1 MSRWLLVLA
10 VAAACMTQTLGV
22 TNCLTNVFGLAPP
35 KCITHGGL
43 QRCWYTHTPQALVNK
58 TGKAPAVM
66 LLHGL
71 TGCADF
77 IGQQTG
83 LLVEAER
90 RGFFLVMP
98 QGVFNLNQ
106 TMPAGQS
113 ALASEPSWNAGPCCG
128 AAEKNQTDDSGFLA
142 KVVDETVATLPVNA
156 NRFYIAGH
164 SNGAAMAARFA
175 VEHSDKVTAVAA
187 VSFFL
192 LVAPTN
198 AYTTK
203 LPYLE
208 VHGTND
214 TTVPFEAATF
224 GAVAN
229 AGNVAAING
238 CTKGPRSQ
246 ALTVSNKPYTRISYG
261 GCDAPRSASEVVLVV
276 VPNGTHQPFP
286 LSGIPPFDN
295 IINPDNFDSSKLV
308 CDFLFDYERNGS
320 VITRTALV
328 SPSPD
333 YNSTALPPTAAPPT
347 AAPPT
352 AAPRAAPEGSLSTPS
367 IVGIAVGV
375 VALFVVLGVALIGRG
390 SRPARTDDAVVGRRD
405 LEK

>member
-1 MSRWLLVLA
+1 MSRSLLVFA
-10 VAAACMTQTLGV
+10 VAAACVAPTLCV
-22 TNCLTNVFGLAPP
+22 TNCLTNVFGVLAPP

-43 QRCWYTHTPQALVNK
+43 QRCWYTYTPQSLVGK

-66 LLHGL
+66 LIHGL

-83 LLVEAER
+83 LLAEAER

-98 QGVFNLNQ
+98 QGVFNLTQ
-106 TMPAGQS
+106 KMPAGQEF
-113 ALASEPSWNAGPCCG
+113 LANEPSWNAGPCCG
-128 AAEKNQTDDSGFLA
+128 AAQQNQTDDSGFLA

-175 VEHSDKVTAVAA
+175 VEHSGKVTAVAA

-203 LPYLE
+203 LPYLWL
-208 VHGTND
+208 HGTDD
-214 TTVPFEAATF
+214 TTVPFEGFNPF

-246 ALTVSNKPYTRISYG
+246 ALTVSNKAYTRISYG

-286 LSGIPPFDN
+286 LSGITQFDN
-295 IINPDNFDSSKLV
+295 IIKPDNFDSSKLA
-308 CDFLFDYERNGS
+308 CDFLFDYERTGS
-320 VITRTALV
+320 VITRTGFV

-333 YNSTALPPTAAPPT
+333 YDSTTLAPTSTSAPSTTSAPSKTPTSKPSPASSGQPTTLAPTTSAPSKTSAACQLLPSLALLVLAA
-347 AAPPT
+347 AM
-352 AAPRAAPEGSLSTPS
+352 R
-367 IVGIAVGV
+367 
-375 VALFVVLGVALIGRG
+375 
-390 SRPARTDDAVVGRRD
+390 
-405 LEK
+405 